1 MLQNSNQ
8 EQSASTSRWTPWQEG
23 IAELFIALIF
33 LMMGIASLLESAL
46 RKQR

>member
-8 EQSASTSRWTPWQEG
+8 EQSASSRWTPWQEG

-33 LMMGIASLLESAL
+33 LIMGIASLLESAT